1 MGRKMMV
8 LQLLEMEIWIK
19 KLKNIADFSTFSQ
32 IQANILTKWK
42 IKLLKEEGNIAK

>member
-19 KLKNIADFSTFSQ
+19 KLKNIADFSTFS
-32 IQANILTKWK
+32 NSGEHSHKMEVK
-42 IKLLKEEGNIAK
+42 IAEGRR